1 MRKSI
6 LILAIMA
13 VLVSS
18 PALAQRTSHFY
29 GPQGTTTVTQFDSGA
44 VVSNGPDGWVSRS
57 ATGTIT
63 DSPNSLDGYHRGQ
76 TQTMSDTL
84 KVLDFERRGGG
95 GGDALNG
102 DDD

>member
-1 MRKSI
+1 MRTI
-6 LILAIMA
+6 LMILAFLAM
-13 VLVSS
+13 LVSS
-18 PALAQRTSHFY
+18 PALAQRTSHVY
-29 GPQGTTTVTQFDSGA
+29 GPQGTTTVTQIDSGA

-57 ATGTIT
+57 SAGTIT

-84 KVLDFERRGGG
+84 KVLDFERRDG

>member
-6 LILAIMA
+6 LILTIVA

-18 PALAQRTSHFY
+18 PVMAQRTSYVY
-29 GPQGTTTVTQFDSGA
+29 GPQGTTAVTQFDSGA

-57 ATGTIT
+57 AAGTIT
-63 DSPNSLDGYHRGQ
+63 DSPNSLDGYKRGH

-84 KVLDFERRGGG
+84 KVLDFEHRGGG
-95 GGDALNG
+95 ESRYG